1 MPPPDPNRNPA
12 TRGGRGGV
20 RGGRGG
26 LWVSAKR
33 PRSDAPPASSLGAP
47 DKDAL
52 LLIPLPTSRRAKV
65 FTFTAAATG
74 GKEAGALLDIRE
86 MWPKEGL
93 PYALPSKKGICLTLP
108 QAEALF
114 ARGDA
119 ILAAM
124 RGARGGGGAGEAAE
138 GGGSGEEA
146 AAPEGA
152 AEGGGDASAAAAAAA
167 AAAAR
172 AARKAAKRAK
182 REET

>member
-1 MPPPDPNRNPA
+1 MPPDPNRNPA
-12 TRGGRGGV
+12 ARGGRGGV

-33 PRSDAPPASSLGAP
+33 PRSDAPPASSLGDP

-52 LLIPLPTSRRAKV
+52 LLVPLPASRRAKV

-74 GKEAGALLDIRE
+74 GKEGGALLDIRE
-86 MWPKEGL
+86 MWPKDGL

-124 RGARGGGGAGEAAE
+124 RGARGGGGAGEATE
-138 GGGSGEEA
+138 GGEAGEEV
-146 AAPEGA
+146 AAPEGEE
-152 AEGGGDASAAAAAAA
+152 EGGDDAAAAAA

-182 REET
+182 REEA